1 MTDISQQPQQP
12 VEPRPVEPRPVEPRP
27 VAGLWAT
34 LGWFILALVL
44 SQIVGTVVLIL
55 LRPDALTGGID
66 TLVKDGVVVALSNI
80 PANAVQ
86 VIILALASR
95 RRDWSFTEYLGLVW
109 PAPRDAVVALWILVI
124 FLLGY
129 DALTYALGR
138 DIVTPFQVDTY
149 QSARKAGML
158 PVFWFALV
166 IAAPIAEEIMFR
178 GFLFRGWVTSERMAI
193 LGILIIS
200 ALFAAIHI
208 QYDWFGILQV
218 FFIGLLFGLVRWR
231 SGSTTLTILMHVL
244 ANLWATVETMIKV
257 EWLS

>member
-1 MTDISQQPQQP
+1 MADIGKNP
-12 VEPRPVEPRPVEPRP
+12 VQERSVW
-27 VAGLWAT
+27 GLWAT
-34 LGWFILALVL
+34 LGWVILALLL
-44 SQIVGTVVLIL
+44 SQAIGAVVLIL
-55 LRPDALTGGID
+55 LRPDAITGD
-66 TLVKDGVVVALSNI
+66 MDVLLKDGVAVSLSNI

-95 RRDWSFTEYLGLVW
+95 RPGWSFIEYLGLVR
-109 PAPRDAVVALWILVI
+109 PASRDAAAALWILVI

-129 DALTYALGR
+129 DALTYVLGR

-149 QSARKAGML
+149 RSAQSAGML
-158 PVFWFALV
+158 PLFWFALV
-166 IAAPIAEEIMFR
+166 IAAPVAEEIMFR

-193 LGILIIS
+193 PGILIIS
-200 ALFAAIHI
+200 ALFAAIHV

-218 FFIGLLFGLVRWR
+218 FFIGLLLGLVRWR

>member
-1 MTDISQQPQQP
+1 MADIGKNP
-12 VEPRPVEPRPVEPRP
+12 VQERSVW
-27 VAGLWAT
+27 GLWAT
-34 LGWFILALVL
+34 LGWVILALLL
-44 SQIVGTVVLIL
+44 SQAIGAVVLIL
-55 LRPDALTGGID
+55 LRPDAITGD
-66 TLVKDGVVVALSNI
+66 MDVLLKDGVAVSLSNI

-95 RRDWSFTEYLGLVW
+95 RPGWSFTEYLGLVR
-109 PAPRDAVVALWILVI
+109 PASRDAAAALWILVI

-129 DALTYALGR
+129 DALTYVLGR

-149 QSARKAGML
+149 RSAQSAGML
-158 PVFWFALV
+158 PLFWFALV
-166 IAAPIAEEIMFR
+166 IAAPVAEEIMFR

-193 LGILIIS
+193 PGILVIS
-200 ALFAAIHI
+200 ALFAAIHV

-218 FFIGLLFGLVRWR
+218 FFIGLLLGLVRWR